1 MGGLCEGLSG
11 SSVSRPPAQFPSSS
25 LLTVA
30 AMYPTV
36 PVALRRLCVKLGLG
50 VLGVVEAG
58 RTGVAG
64 LQAGRDTLGVLEG
77 VCHHHQKVFV

>member
-1 MGGLCEGLSG
+1 MYLAVPAALRGLCIK
-11 SSVSRPPAQFPSSS
+11 
-25 LLTVA
+25 
-30 AMYPTV
+30 
-36 PVALRRLCVKLGLG
+36 LRLG

-58 RTGVAG
+58 RIGVAG